1 MRCIT
6 LNRAIVDGDYTR
18 EEAVSGNNAQVTSD
32 LSLNNR
38 LAKLDMMIMAMK

>member
-1 MRCIT
+1 MYA

-18 EEAVSGNNAQVTSD
+18 EEAVSGNNAQVTED

-38 LAKLDMMIMAMK
+38 FGQIGMMIMAMK